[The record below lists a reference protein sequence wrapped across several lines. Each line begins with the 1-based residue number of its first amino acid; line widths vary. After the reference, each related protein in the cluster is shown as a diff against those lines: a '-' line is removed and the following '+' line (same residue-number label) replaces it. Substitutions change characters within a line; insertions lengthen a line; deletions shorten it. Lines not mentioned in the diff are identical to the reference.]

1 MAELVP
7 DEILSRGLRG
17 SWWIVGN
24 VLLVLEL
31 RWKLYEESELE
42 LLVVL
47 DRLFTDVVSRG
58 EKVIIPIINILQM
71 TRFFTC

>member
-7 DEILSRGLRG
+7 DEMLSRGFRG
-17 SWWIVGN
+17 NWWIVGN
-24 VLLVLEL
+24 VLLVFEL

-47 DRLFTDVVSRG
+47 DRLFTDVVSRDV
-58 EKVIIPIINILQM
+58 KSKL
-71 TRFFTC
+71 FT